1 MGKEF
6 KNKKKSTLFKKKKR
20 HSAITETATVGH
32 NRGADHY

>member
-6 KNKKKSTLFKKKKR
+6 KNKKKSTLFKKKR